1 MNLNKLINVPKTVCA
16 IDASTNNFA
25 FAIFTDGE
33 LVSFN
38 KLPFLGATL
47 YEKLGY
53 AAEKSGDAIKS
64 SKIDAVVIEHT
75 VFMNSPKTMSEL
87 ATVQGAILGSA
98 YLAGIR
104 DFRSVGPITW
114 QSFIGNGRLTD
125 QAKKDIINEHPGK
138 SKSWYKA
145 KERDIRKEKTINF
158 VNRYYQTNVSDHDI
172 ADAIGIGHYAI
183 NNWEKLLK

>member
-1 MNLNKLINVPKTVCA
+1 MNLNKLINVPKTICS

-33 LVSFN
+33 LVSFD
-38 KLPFLGATL
+38 KVSFAGASF

-53 AAEKSGDAIKS
+53 AAAKSGQAIS
-64 SKIDAVVIEHT
+64 ASNVDAVVIEHT

-87 ATVQGAILGSA
+87 ATIQGAILGSA

-104 DFRSVGPITW
+104 DFKSVGPIAW

-125 QAKKDIINEHPGK
+125 QAKKAIMDEHPGK
-138 SKSWYKA
+138 SKSWYKS
-145 KERDIRKEKTINF
+145 KERDIRKEKTVNF

-183 NNWEKLLK
+183 SNWEKLLK